1 VSPPP
6 PRPPSR
12 PPSRPMSRNMRRAR
26 AALDRGNWL
35 LAVNLLR
42 DGLAGAPED
51 FGCAVLLAHIY
62 LEQGRYALAEV
73 VVDTAFSWAH
83 VEDPETVCP
92 VTPEQRE
99 LFVMKANLRLAH
111 GDPEGALT
119 LYVLLMGEAP
129 HDPDLAYHAGLAY
142 ESMCQHDLAI
152 SYFDRAVQAD
162 PGHLP
167 AREIKGQ
174 ILFGLGRL
182 AEALDL
188 YTEITLG
195 HPDNV
200 NAFVM
205 MGRIYERL
213 RRPVAAVY
221 AWERAVSLAPNAD
234 EPLRM
239 LGHAALRGGDIAQA
253 RSYLTRAVAANP
265 NNVMAHLDLAD
276 LLADL
281 GETCAAV
288 GHWDEAERLCPG
300 HPRLAHCRERREA
313 VTRQVATWSFP
324 KRLPTGLPVDP
335 PEGLSGTGGG
345 RREPGGRDS
354 GPGS

>member
-1 VSPPP
+1 VSPMR
-6 PRPPSR
+6 PRPPA
-12 PPSRPMSRNMRRAR
+12 PPSARAVRRAKK
-26 AALDRGNWL
+26 ALDGGNWL
-35 LAVNLLR
+35 LAVNLLQDELSR
-42 DGLAGAPED
+42 MPHD
-51 FGCAVLLAHIY
+51 FGCAVLLARIY
-62 LEQGRYALAEV
+62 LEQCRYALAEE

-83 VEDPETVCP
+83 VDNPDNVCP

-99 LFVMKANLRLAH
+99 LFMMKANLRLAH

-119 LYVLLMGEAP
+119 LYVLLMGESPDDA
-129 HDPDLAYHAGLAY
+129 DLAYHAGLAY

-152 SYFDRAVQAD
+152 TYFDRAVQAN
-162 PGHLP
+162 PAHLP

-205 MGRIYERL
+205 MGRIYERM

-239 LGHAALRGGDIAQA
+239 LGHAALRQGDIAQA

-265 NNVMAHLDLAD
+265 RNVMAHLDLAD

-281 GETCAAV
+281 GETRAAV
-288 GHWDEAERLCPG
+288 GHWDEAERLCPQ

-324 KRLPTGLPVDP
+324 KRLPTTPA
-335 PEGLSGTGGG
+335 EGAGG
-345 RREPGGRDS
+345 ES
-354 GPGS
+354 GPVSK

>member
-1 VSPPP
+1 VSPLP

-12 PPSRPMSRNMRRAR
+12 PDSRNVRRAHQ
-26 AALDRGNWL
+26 ALDRGNWL

-42 DGLAGAPED
+42 DELSRTPQD
-51 FGCAVLLAHIY
+51 FACAVLLARIY
-62 LEQGRYALAEV
+62 LEQRRYALAEE

-83 VEDPETVCP
+83 VDNPEKVCP

-129 HDPDLAYHAGLAY
+129 DDPDLAYHAGLAY

-152 SYFDRAVQAD
+152 TYFDRAVRAN
-162 PGHLP
+162 PAHLP

-182 AEALDL
+182 TEALDL

-239 LGHAALRGGDIAQA
+239 LGHAALRQGDIAQA

-265 NNVMAHLDLAD
+265 KNVMAHLDLAD

-300 HPRLAHCRERREA
+300 HPRLVHCRERREA

-324 KRLPTGLPVDP
+324 KRLPGAQA
-335 PEGLSGTGGG
+335 EGLSGGAAG
-345 RREPGGRDS
+345 RRDPGGDS
-354 GPGS
+354 GPAS

>member
-1 VSPPP
+1 VTPIP
-6 PRPPSR
+6 PRPPAR
-12 PPSRPMSRNMRRAR
+12 PPSRNVRRAH

-35 LAVNLLR
+35 LAVNLLKEE
-42 DGLAGAPED
+42 LARVPQD
-51 FGCAVLLAHIY
+51 FGCAVLLARIY
-62 LEQGRYALAEV
+62 LEQRRYALAEE

-119 LYVLLMGEAP
+119 LYMLLMGESP
-129 HDPDLAYHAGLAY
+129 DDPDLCYHAGLAY
-142 ESMCQHDLAI
+142 ETMCQHDLAI
-152 SYFDRAVQAD
+152 TYFDRAVQAH
-162 PGHLP
+162 PAHLP

-182 AEALDL
+182 PEALDL

-221 AWERAVSLAPNAD
+221 AWERAVALAPNAD

-239 LGHAALRGGDIAQA
+239 LGHAALRQGDIAQA

-265 NNVMAHLDLAD
+265 KNVMAHLDLAD

-281 GETCAAV
+281 GETRAAV
-288 GHWDEAERLCPG
+288 GHWDEAERLCPR
-300 HPRLAHCRERREA
+300 HPRLAHCQERRE
-313 VTRQVATWSFP
+313 VITRQVATWDFP
-324 KRLPTGLPVDP
+324 KRVPGAKA
-335 PEGLSGTGGG
+335 GGASGGAAG
-345 RREPGGRDS
+345 RDPGGES
-354 GPGS
+354 GPVS

>member
-1 VSPPP
+1 VTPPGP

-12 PPSRPMSRNMRRAR
+12 PGCLSRNVRRAHQ
-26 AALDRGNWL
+26 ALDRGNWL
-35 LAVNLLR
+35 LAVNLLKDELVR
-42 DGLAGAPED
+42 VPQD
-51 FGCAVLLAHIY
+51 FGCAVLLARIY
-62 LEQGRYALAEV
+62 LEQCRYALAEQ

-83 VEDPETVCP
+83 VDDPETVCP

-119 LYVLLMGEAP
+119 LYTLLMGEGA
-129 HDPDLAYHAGLAY
+129 DDADLAYHAGLAY
-142 ESMCQHDLAI
+142 ESMAQHDLAI
-152 SYFDRAVQAD
+152 AYFDRAVRID
-162 PGHLP
+162 PTHLP

-174 ILFGLGRL
+174 ILFGLNRL
-182 AEALDL
+182 TEALDL
-188 YTEITLG
+188 YTEITLA

-239 LGHAALRGGDIAQA
+239 LGHAALRQGDIAQA
-253 RSYLTRAVAANP
+253 RSYLTRAVGANP
-265 NNVMAHLDLAD
+265 RNVLAHLDLAD

-281 GETCAAV
+281 GETCAAM
-288 GHWDEAERLCPG
+288 GHWDEAERLRPN

-313 VTRQVATWSFP
+313 VTRQVATWSLP
-324 KRLPTGLPVDP
+324 KRLPGVQA
-335 PEGLSGTGGG
+335 EGGAGGAGGG
-345 RREPGGRDS
+345 RRDSGDS
-354 GPGS
+354 GPAS